1 MKIQIEMG
9 NVGNSKLTYSNAYSV
24 TIQTRQKNPD
34 TVIDTRRLLFKP
46 VSLPQIPSTPPLT
59 PVPEWSSQGSVL
71 VDVDLSREEHNVWE
85 KQTELLEAVAPQG
98 QPASL
103 SSRVTTTTQRRKNAD
118 SMIDMNGLLFKPVS
132 FPQIPHTPP
141 LTAMPEWSSE
151 ASVLVDV
158 DVSPEGWEVWEKLTE
173 RLEAVAPQGW
183 DPHFSSGLAVS
194 QDKLNMLTLARPTTL
209 QGKKHAGSL
218 GELMWCVLG
227 TGAVVTLYMI
237 TPLATTLIPILP
249 GDWSR
254 LLIALEL
261 LGVGEFAICRILMK
275 TARK

>member
-24 TIQTRQKNPD
+24 TMPTRQKNSD
-34 TVIDTRRLLFKP
+34 TVIDTSGLLFKP

-59 PVPEWSSQGSVL
+59 SMPKWSSEAPVL
-71 VDVDLSREEHNVWE
+71 VDVDL
-85 KQTELLEAVAPQG
+85 
-98 QPASL
+98 
-103 SSRVTTTTQRRKNAD
+103 
-118 SMIDMNGLLFKPVS
+118 
-132 FPQIPHTPP
+132 
-141 LTAMPEWSSE
+141 
-151 ASVLVDV
+151 
-158 DVSPEGWEVWEKLTE
+158 SPEGWEVWEKQTK

-183 DPHFSSGLAVS
+183 DPHFSSDLAVS

-254 LLIALEL
+254 LLIALEV

>member
-1 MKIQIEMG
+1 MKTQIKTG
-9 NVGNSKLTYSNAYSV
+9 NVGKNKLTNAYSI
-24 TIQTRQKNPD
+24 TIPTRRKNPD
-34 TVIDTRRLLFKP
+34 SMIDTSRLLFKPVSLPQIPPTRPLTLVPEWSRQTSLFKDVDLSREEHNVWEKLTEHLDAVAPQGQPASLTSSVTTTTQRRKNPDSMIDMSGLLFKP
-46 VSLPQIPSTPPLT
+46 VSLPQIPSTRPLT
-59 PVPEWSSQGSVL
+59 PVPEWSRQAPVL
-71 VDVDLSREEHNVWE
+71 VDVDL
-85 KQTELLEAVAPQG
+85 
-98 QPASL
+98 
-103 SSRVTTTTQRRKNAD
+103 
-118 SMIDMNGLLFKPVS
+118 
-132 FPQIPHTPP
+132 
-141 LTAMPEWSSE
+141 
-151 ASVLVDV
+151 
-158 DVSPEGWEVWEKLTE
+158 SPEGWEVWEKPTE

-227 TGAVVTLYMI
+227 TGVVVTLYMI

-275 TARK
+275 TTRK